1 MPRPGECIES
11 FLSRPMA
18 EGQRDVDARPG
29 LWGEARLENCA
40 AFFFLSTR
48 LSCFFRNARERKPNG
63 RCQFRVFENG
73 SSLPPRDQRSLHWM
87 SKYSRAVIR
96 GQSGRGNKTAW
107 RRRPARHRIIYFLMT
122 KALPRASLSTPPCL
136 SLSRPRRRF
145 FFFFF
150 PLLTQPLFYA
160 SLDRFHALPLF
171 LSASFSFPKK
181 PFQANHHRERLLA
194 QPHAGKKETLARRRG
209 TASGL

>member
-122 KALPRASLSTPPCL
+122 KALPRASPSLPLPLSTPPPLLLLLLPLAHSTSFLRFARPFPRAPSL
-136 SLSRPRRRF
+136 SLCLILLSKKTLPGEPPPRTTSRPTSRRQEGDTR
-145 FFFFF
+145 
-150 PLLTQPLFYA
+150 
-160 SLDRFHALPLF
+160 
-171 LSASFSFPKK
+171 
-181 PFQANHHRERLLA
+181 
-194 QPHAGKKETLARRRG
+194 
-209 TASGL
+209 